1 MDREIRLE
9 PTPQAVREARR
20 FVSRQLDEL
29 GYAELV
35 DDAATI
41 TSELV
46 TNSVREAPETPVW
59 VNLRRAGS
67 FPLLEVWDCCPKAP
81 VLKSADYLAEGG
93 RGLRIVDE
101 LSVSFGWDTFACGKV
116 VWVLLG

>member
-20 FVSRQLDEL
+20 FVSRHLAEL
-29 GYAELV
+29 GYSELV

-46 TNSVREAPETPVW
+46 TNSVREAPNTPVW
-59 VNLRRAGS
+59 VNLRRAGG
-67 FPLLEVWDCCPKAP
+67 FLLLEVWDCCPKAP
-81 VLKSADYLAEGG
+81 VLKSPDYLAEGG
-93 RGLRIVDE
+93 RGLHIVDE
-101 LSVSFGWDTFACGKV
+101 LSVCFGWDTFACGKV
-116 VWVLLG
+116 TWVLLG